1 MDSKSLITI
10 AKVIRFLSIIGII
23 AGLIALIALVSL
35 ALDGTLGDI
44 QSDSESLPQDGSAM
58 MMIGILAF
66 LFAVVGVVVLIFL
79 IPIINVVPCVL
90 YLIACNFLIKNLKLP
105 TAEQLQSKTK
115 YLLVKILFATMAVI
129 HLLLFILYICVEW
142 FSLTFISIAT
152 FNAVVFVLL
161 QIYTSKLSNGSAE

>member
-79 IPIINVVPCVL
+79 VPIINVVPCVL
-90 YLIACNFLIKNLKLP
+90 YLIACNFLIN
-105 TAEQLQSKTK
+105 
-115 YLLVKILFATMAVI
+115 II
-129 HLLLFILYICVEW
+129 
-142 FSLTFISIAT
+142 
-152 FNAVVFVLL
+152 
-161 QIYTSKLSNGSAE
+161 